1 MVDVGTKPESRRE
14 AVAVGEIRVSSDV
27 MRLLKTGR
35 VSKGD
40 VFAVSRIAGILAAK
54 KVPELIPLCHPLK
67 LDEVRVS
74 FRLNRDRIFVRAE
87 VKSEGKTGVEMEA
100 LTAVSVA
107 SLTIYDMCKS
117 ADKGMTLGP
126 IHLAGKS
133 GGRSGTYVRPGGQ
146 RRSVRW
152 L

>member
-107 SLTIYDMCKS
+107 
-117 ADKGMTLGP
+117 
-126 IHLAGKS
+126 
-133 GGRSGTYVRPGGQ
+133 
-146 RRSVRW
+146 
-152 L
+152 